1 MLPETETWM
10 RPDDV
15 ISAWVARFLRR
26 REGAAADAQAAQPYP
41 AATVGA
47 LGEALVAG
55 ALRDMG
61 WPTLRN
67 VVLREREAFA
77 ELDVL
82 VRAPNAVVVL
92 EVKTWSGFIEDAARA
107 EQWIR
112 YGAGGQQVGVPNAVR
127 QNVAHVAIV
136 ERAIGDREVAVFG
149 LVVSA
154 GHARYATSLQAHVV
168 PLADLPDALRTHSA
182 SRQPGSSSALDRAWA
197 LMAREAEMSEARRAS
212 HAAWVRS
219 RRNYHPNPE

>member
-10 RPDDV
+10 RPDEV
-15 ISAWVARFLRR
+15 ISAWVTRFLRR
-26 REGAAADAQAAQPYP
+26 RDGAAQPNP
-41 AATVGA
+41 AAAVGA

-55 ALRDMG
+55 ALREMG

-67 VVLREREAFA
+67 VVLRERDASA
-77 ELDVL
+77 ELDIL
-82 VRAPNAVVVL
+82 VRAPSAIVVL
-92 EVKTWSGFIEDAARA
+92 EVKTWSGFIEGAARA

-127 QNVAHVAIV
+127 QNLAHVTMA

-154 GHARYATSLQAHVV
+154 GRGRYATSLQAHVV
-168 PLADLPDALRTHSA
+168 PLADLPDVLRTHSG
-182 SRQPGSSSALDRAWA
+182 RREPGSPSALDRAWT
-197 LMAREAEMSEARRAS
+197 LMAREAEKSEARRAP

-219 RRNYHPNPE
+219 RRSHRRYFE

>member
-1 MLPETETWM
+1 M

-41 AATVGA
+41 AAAVGA

-55 ALRDMG
+55 ALRDMR

-67 VVLREREAFA
+67 VVLREREASA

-82 VRAPNAVVVL
+82 VRAPNAIVVL
-92 EVKTWSGFIEDAARA
+92 EVKTWSGFIQGAARA
-107 EQWIR
+107 EQWVR
-112 YGAGGQQVGVPNAVR
+112 YGASVQGACVPNAVR
-127 QNVAHVAIV
+127 QNCAHVAMV

-149 LVVSA
+149 LVVNA
-154 GHARYATSLQAHVV
+154 GHARYAASLKAHVV
-168 PLADLPDALRTHSA
+168 PLAQLPDVLRTHSGNHP
-182 SRQPGSSSALDRAWA
+182 PGSSSALDRAWQ
-197 LMAREAEMSEARRAS
+197 LMAREAEKSDARRAP

-219 RRNYHPNPE
+219 RRNHRRNFE